1 MNVAEFFNGVRNL
14 DIFGGSLSQHQVD
27 GINSILN
34 EWSTV
39 SGKSNV
45 SLAIENAQLAYI
57 LATARREVGSGM
69 YPVREGYASSDSL
82 AIAHVTDMFNRH
94 QISHNY
100 AAPDPHT
107 GLSYFGRGIVQLTW
121 ADNYKNIGNL
131 IDVDLY
137 HNPDLALDP
146 VIAATI
152 AVRGMVGGWFTGVGL
167 SKYINQSGTDF
178 VNARRIINGTDVASL
193 VASYATKFLTCIIA
207 AA

>member
-1 MNVAEFFNGVRNL
+1 MNAAKFFDGVRHL
-14 DIFGGSLSQHQVD
+14 DIFGGSLSQRQVD
-27 GINSILN
+27 GINAVLT
-34 EWSTV
+34 EWDLTP
-39 SGKSNV
+39 GHDT
-45 SLAIENAQLAYI
+45 AIGNAQLAYV
-57 LATARREVGSGM
+57 LATARREVGDGM
-69 YPVREGYASSDSL
+69 YPVREGFASTDAA

-137 HNPDLALDP
+137 HNPGLALEP
-146 VIAATI
+146 VIAAKI
-152 AVRGMVGGWFTGVGL
+152 AVRGMIGGWFTGVGL
-167 SKYINQSGTDF
+167 GKYINTSQTDF

-193 VASYATKFLTCIIA
+193 VAGYATKFLGCINA
-207 AA
+207 AT